1 MWRLMLRSTK
11 LITVS
16 LMPEFLERLN
26 ALAKEESRTRSELL
40 REALRC
46 YIADKEFKRLQEY
59 GQKKAAKLGLK
70 EDDVERLIG
79 EYRNEQ
85 PHT

>member
-1 MWRLMLRSTK
+1 MRSTK

>member
-1 MWRLMLRSTK
+1 
-11 LITVS
+11 
-16 LMPEFLERLN
+16 MPELLERLN

-59 GQKKAAKLGLK
+59 GQQKTAKLGLK

-79 EYRNEQ
+79 EYRDEQ

>member
-1 MWRLMLRSTK
+1 MRSTK

-16 LMPEFLERLN
+16 LMPELLERLN

-59 GQKKAAKLGLK
+59 GQQKTAKLGLK

-79 EYRNEQ
+79 EYRDEQ